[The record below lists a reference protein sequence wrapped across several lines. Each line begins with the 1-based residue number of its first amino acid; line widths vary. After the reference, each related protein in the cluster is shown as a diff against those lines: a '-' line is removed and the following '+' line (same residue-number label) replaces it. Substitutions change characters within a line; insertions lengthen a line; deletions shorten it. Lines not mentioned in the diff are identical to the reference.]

1 MRFEAG
7 GEAMMTKPFQHQNP
21 MTNYCIPK
29 SEPKAQHGQK
39 PAKECVDLKDEK
51 RSFEP
56 RPGH

>member
-1 MRFEAG
+1 
-7 GEAMMTKPFQHQNP
+7 MMTKPFQHQNP
-21 MTNYCIPK
+21 MTNYAVPK

-39 PAKECVDLKDEK
+39 PDKECVELKDEK

>member
-1 MRFEAG
+1 
-7 GEAMMTKPFQHQNP
+7 MMTKPFQHQKP
-21 MTNYCIPK
+21 TTDFAFSK

-39 PAKECVDLKDEK
+39 PDKDCVDLKDEK